1 MFVSLLRY
9 SIRFTP
15 RSISSTYGCLM
26 LSAIVFCIFTGAAAG
41 WRVGAALDADV
52 RGLLVAAAFFLSVV
66 CLPVKP
72 NFFAAAFRVAMGER

>member
-26 LSAIVFCIFTGAAAG
+26 LSAIVFCILTGATSG
-41 WRVGAALDADV
+41 WRVGAALDAVV
-52 RGLLVAAAFFLSVV
+52 RGLLAAAAFFLPDV

-72 NFFAAAFRVAMGER
+72 NSFATAFRVAMGER

>member
-26 LSAIVFCIFTGAAAG
+26 LSAIVLCILMGVAVG
-41 WRVGAALDADV
+41 SRVGATLDAAV
-52 RGLLVAAAFFLSVV
+52 RGLLVAAAFFLADV
-66 CLPVKP
+66 CLPV
-72 NFFAAAFRVAMGER
+72 NLVFFAGFFRVAMGER